1 MDFPVTKGRPER
13 TATDGFLQETNPQPL
28 QDRHTWCITSV
39 CCVGR
44 GGKPHAWTP
53 CVPDESTSQ
62 TATLSDRNFIC
73 NRTPALPKSSQ
84 HHRSPHPASQGA
96 QPVRQQ
102 AFYISTIQG
111 WQNITMVFKS
121 VSGSWL
127 HNQQEKQSVDRSSRW
142 PFSVIR
148 ALPRNLVTTISLPG
162 VS

>member
-1 MDFPVTKGRPER
+1 MDFPVTKGDQREQLQMDFYRRPTLSPFR
-13 TATDGFLQETNPQPL
+13 TDTPGV
-28 QDRHTWCITSV
+28 TSV

-84 HHRSPHPASQGA
+84 HHRSPHQASQGA

-102 AFYISTIQG
+102 VFYISTIQG
-111 WQNITMVFKS
+111 
-121 VSGSWL
+121 
-127 HNQQEKQSVDRSSRW
+127 
-142 PFSVIR
+142 
-148 ALPRNLVTTISLPG
+148 
-162 VS
+162 